1 MRGDLGVMLCYFVV
15 VVWLWGWYEGMEAEV
30 EGVLVLI
37 ADQRYLGF
45 LEKRMNRSSGIN
57 QRV

>member
-1 MRGDLGVMLCYFVV
+1 M
-15 VVWLWGWYEGMEAEV
+15 EV
-30 EGVLVLI
+30 EVGDVLVLI

>member
-1 MRGDLGVMLCYFVV
+1 VEV
-15 VVWLWGWYEGMEAEV
+15 EV
-30 EGVLVLI
+30 EGILMLI